1 MAFRI
6 EMKPSV
12 VAGLV
17 ADIRA
22 AADTDKEALGF
33 LPASAYDQAA
43 RKGQLTVALQDGP
56 NGPTY
61 AGHIWVSGLFP
72 HARVVQLFV
81 PSTYRGQ
88 KLSTRLLRAAIQSAE
103 ASGFLTIFAKV
114 AADLAANHVYEHHG
128 FVVVRTKAG
137 GQARNRQIH
146 IRSRELST
154 PTLFNY
160 RPTAAAAV
168 YDGDATQNRQQLYLI
183 DLNVFFDATRQRRF
197 TPAAEKILASALNS
211 GVRLAVTNEFV
222 KELQRTTIGQDDPV
236 LSFAKQL
243 PTVSGPSRPEIE
255 SLATRLAPI
264 VFPDQ
269 SRDEALSTNDQS
281 DLRHL
286 AEAILTGAAGFVTG
300 ETGVLRAH
308 AALREQHG
316 LTVWSTEDFASFL
329 APALADLPVAG
340 RADHDLAFTEE
351 KSLSPDAVAFLTSHG
366 TADSVINAFSRLDAA
381 DKRFRYLA
389 AREAHALVAFAA
401 CRAAPGPGD
410 SVGLLLA
417 ADPRHPATPTA
428 LDFLVEH
435 VVRAAS
441 LSRPSRVEMAH
452 VHGQSVARIAAIENG
467 FVATQSGAD
476 APLRKIAVGTA
487 VTPVNWIELRD
498 RIQKGAG
505 LTLPAECPD
514 FRDDEQEIAVTL
526 DGRAS
531 TLPLAS
537 LESLTA
543 PGLFLLK
550 DRPVA
555 VVPIR
560 RAWAQDLVGGPQLS
574 FLPKPEAA
582 FRSRRVYFAS
592 VRNQHILVKGRPII
606 LYESGK
612 DGGRGAATAV
622 ARVASAEAVPK
633 AHAPDA
639 LLRAAV
645 VRGSDL
651 HDLVKGATVL
661 AVWFDNIMRFEH
673 PVSFQRMNALGL
685 ADPTNLVKSHMLTF
699 ETAVKILEAGRP
711 DAR

>member
-6 EMKPSV
+6 ETKPTV
-12 VAGLV
+12 VQGFV

-33 LPASAYDQAA
+33 LPSSAYEQAA
-43 RKGQLTVALQDGP
+43 RKGELTVALQDGP
-56 NGPTY
+56 SGPTY

-81 PSTYRGQ
+81 AKAFRGQ
-88 KLSTRLLRAAIQSAE
+88 KLSTRLLRGAIQAAE
-103 ASGFLTIFAKV
+103 ANGFLTIFAKV
-114 AADLAANHVYEHHG
+114 AAELAANQVYEHHG

-160 RPTAAAAV
+160 RPTSVVAV
-168 YDGDATQNRQQLYLI
+168 DDGGATQSSQQLYLI

-211 GVRLAVTNEFV
+211 GVRLAVTTEFV
-222 KELQRTTIGQDDPV
+222 KELQRTRIGKHDPV

-255 SLATRLAPI
+255 SLATRLAPT

-269 SRDEALSTNDQS
+269 SRDGSLSTNDYS
-281 DLRHL
+281 DLNHL
-286 AEAILTGAAGFVTG
+286 AEAILAGAAGFVTG
-300 ETGVLRAH
+300 ESCILRAH
-308 AALREQHG
+308 TALLEQHG
-316 LTVWSTEDFASFL
+316 LNVWSTEDFAAFL
-329 APALADLPVAG
+329 TPGLAELPVAG
-340 RADHDLAFTEE
+340 HAEHDLTFTEE
-351 KSLSPDAVAFLTSHG
+351 KSLSVEAVTFLKAHG
-366 TADSVINAFSRLDAA
+366 AAERVIGAFSRLDAV

-389 AREAHALVAFAA
+389 AREAQALVAFAA
-401 CRAAPGPGD
+401 CRVAPGPGD
-410 SVGLLLA
+410 AVGLLLV

-435 VVRAAS
+435 TVRAAT

-452 VHGQSVARIAAIENG
+452 VDGQSVARIAAIENG
-467 FVATQSGAD
+467 FLAVRPGTD

-487 VTPVNWIELRD
+487 VTPDNWTALRD
-498 RIQKGAG
+498 RIQKGTG
-505 LTLPAECPD
+505 LMLPANCPD
-514 FRDDEQEIAVTL
+514 FRDDEQEIDVTV
-526 DGRAS
+526 DGRAA
-531 TLPLAS
+531 TLSLAS
-537 LESLTA
+537 IESMAA
-543 PGLFLLK
+543 PALLLLK

-560 RAWAQDLVGGPQLS
+560 RAWAEDLVGGPQLS
-574 FLPKPEAA
+574 FLPKREAA

-592 VRNQHILVKGRPII
+592 VRNQHILVKGRLII

-612 DGGRGAATAV
+612 DGGRGAAIAV

-633 AHAPDA
+633 AHAPDS

-651 HDLVKGATVL
+651 QELVKGTTVL
-661 AVWFDNIMRFEH
+661 AVWFDNIMRFQH
-673 PVSFQRMNALGL
+673 PVSFQRMKALGL
-685 ADPTNLVKSHMLTF
+685 TDPTNLVKSHMLKF
-699 ETAVKILEAGRP
+699 ETALKILDAGRP

>member
-6 EMKPSV
+6 ETKPSV
-12 VAGLV
+12 IQGLV

-43 RKGQLTVALQDGP
+43 RKGELTVALQDGP
-56 NGPTY
+56 DGRTY

-81 PSTYRGQ
+81 APAVRGQ

-103 ASGFLTIFAKV
+103 ASGFQTIFAKV
-114 AADLAANHVYEHHG
+114 AADLAANRVYEHHG

-137 GQARNRQIH
+137 GKARNRQIQ

-160 RPTAAAAV
+160 RPTSVVAID
-168 YDGDATQNRQQLYLI
+168 DGGSTQSGQQLYLI

-211 GVRLAVTNEFV
+211 GVRLAVTTEFV
-222 KELQRTTIGQDDPV
+222 KELQRTTVGKDDPV
-236 LSFAKQL
+236 LSFAKKL

-255 SLATRLAPI
+255 SLATRLAPT

-269 SRDEALSTNDQS
+269 WRDGTLSTNDHS

-286 AEAILTGAAGFVTG
+286 AEAILAGAAGFVTG

-316 LTVWSTEDFASFL
+316 LNVWSTEDFATFL
-329 APALADLPVAG
+329 TPVLADLPVAG
-340 RADHDLAFTEE
+340 HAEHDLAFTEE
-351 KSLSPDAVAFLTSHG
+351 KSLSAEAVTFLKTHG
-366 TADSVINAFSRLDAA
+366 TADSVIWAFSRLDTA

-389 AREAHALVAFAA
+389 AREAQALIAFAA
-401 CRAAPGPGD
+401 CRAAPGPAD
-410 SVGLLLA
+410 AVGLLLV

-428 LDFLVEH
+428 LDFLLEH
-435 VVRAAS
+435 AVRAAS

-452 VHGQSVARIAAIENG
+452 VDGQSVARIAAIENG
-467 FVATQSGAD
+467 FLATRAGVD
-476 APLRKIAVGTA
+476 ASLRKIAVGTA
-487 VTPVNWIELRD
+487 VTPFNWTALRD
-498 RIQKGAG
+498 RIQKGTG
-505 LTLPAECPD
+505 LTLPADCPN

-526 DGRAS
+526 DGRAA

-537 LESLTA
+537 LESLAA

-560 RAWAQDLVGGPQLS
+560 RAWAEDLVGGPQLS

-592 VRNQHILVKGRPII
+592 VRNQHILVKGRLII

-612 DGGRGAATAV
+612 DGGRGAAIAV

-633 AHAPDA
+633 AHAPDS
-639 LLRAAV
+639 LMRAAV
-645 VRGSDL
+645 VRGGDL
-651 HDLVKGATVL
+651 QDLVKGTTVL
-661 AVWFDNIMRFEH
+661 AVWFDNIMRFEN
-673 PVSFQRMNALGL
+673 PVSFHRMKALGL
-685 ADPTNLVKSHMLTF
+685 VDPTNLIKSHMLKF
-699 ETAVKILEAGRP
+699 ETAVKILDAGRP